1 MCVHR
6 IVRGVRCAH
15 WRWLKMCI
23 SKVRYRGNQREIQLL
38 TGVPCEGSALTFQDV
53 PWPGEQEGDD
63 VEGTD
68 AGALRVASRDG
79 QRALRWLA
87 RWVQTEAH
95 GPVEYFLSWSHL
107 WRHMPVE
114 ETATQQQHTGRSM
127 KE

>member
-1 MCVHR
+1 MN
-6 IVRGVRCAH
+6 
-15 WRWLKMCI
+15 I

-87 RWVQTEAH
+87 RWIQTEAH
-95 GPVEYFLSWSHL
+95 GPVEYFLSWSQL
-107 WRHMPVE
+107 SRQQPCQ
-114 ETATQQQHTGRSM
+114 ETTTQHQHTGRSM
-127 KE
+127 KKSVG

>member
-1 MCVHR
+1 MR
-6 IVRGVRCAH
+6 R
-15 WRWLKMCI
+15 LKMCVSKI
-23 SKVRYRGNQREIQLL
+23 SINGNQREIQLL

-95 GPVEYFLSWSHL
+95 GPVEYFLSLSHL
-107 WRHMPVE
+107 WRQQPVE
-114 ETATQQQHTGRSM
+114 ETTTQHQHTGRSM
-127 KE
+127 KKSVG